1 MNHAHAHSHGH
12 SHTHSHENTVPR
24 PALIM
29 AGALVGLSL
38 VLTGAVSLGL
48 LDREAVPGVERAAA
62 AVAPAKSRDLRFADG
77 ADGTVRITDAATGE
91 LVKLVEQETQSGGFI
106 RGVLRG
112 LARDRKM
119 RGIGAEPPFTLT
131 LWQDGSLSLS
141 DSATGREVELGGFG
155 GDNRAVFVA
164 LLEGEGA

>member
-1 MNHAHAHSHGH
+1 MSHAHAHN
-12 SHTHSHENTVPR
+12 HENTVPR

-38 VLTGAVSLGL
+38 VLTGAVSLGI
-48 LDREAVPGVERAAA
+48 LDREAVPSVDRAAA
-62 AVAPAKSRDLRFADG
+62 AVAPAKTRDLRFADG
-77 ADGTVRITDAATGE
+77 TDGSVRITDAATGE
-91 LVKLVEQETQSGGFI
+91 LVQLVNQDTQSGGFI

-119 RGIGAEPPFTLT
+119 RGIGAQPPFRLT
-131 LWQDGSLSLS
+131 LWQDGSLSLT
-141 DSATGREVELGGFG
+141 DTATGREVELGGFG
-155 GDNRAVFVA
+155 ADNRAVFVA